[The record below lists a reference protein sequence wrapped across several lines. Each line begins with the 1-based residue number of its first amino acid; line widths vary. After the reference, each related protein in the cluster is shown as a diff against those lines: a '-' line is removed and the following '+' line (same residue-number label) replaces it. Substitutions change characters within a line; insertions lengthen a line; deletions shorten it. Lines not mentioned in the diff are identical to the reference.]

1 MSRTNISM
9 ESEIKSYINEHG
21 SITAEE
27 LSIDAN
33 DPNLLRKAT
42 EKWKR
47 YGCFVVRGLNK
58 KYVESISRQVKQ
70 TADQSIALEKAGMIE
85 KIKEGWVTPDGTLF
99 IPSAWDGTEFE
110 KNRMSVVI
118 EDVAET
124 DEEKFNLCSGDS
136 TKLPAF
142 ATHPDGSPRTKQIMV
157 LGLDYNTSSALLRCA
172 MDDTT
177 LDVVSAIIEAES
189 ENQFESQNIEKEVS
203 NECLRNVCIFFKS
216 TSTWKLLEMLL
227 FIDFAKSRKLT
238 WNYLAMDN

>member
-124 DEEKFNLCSGDS
+124 DEEKLNHYSVDS
-136 TKLPAF
+136 IKLTAL

-172 MDDTT
+172 MDEKT
-177 LDVVSAIIEAES
+177 LDVVSAIIEAKS
-189 ENQFESQNIEKEVS
+189 ENQFESQSIEKEVS
-203 NECLRNVCIFFKS
+203 NECLRKNSHIF
-216 TSTWKLLEMLL
+216 
-227 FIDFAKSRKLT
+227 
-238 WNYLAMDN
+238 

>member
-1 MSRTNISM
+1 M
-9 ESEIKSYINEHG
+9 ESELKSYINEHG

-177 LDVVSAIIEAES
+177 LDVVSAIIESES

-203 NECLRNVCIFFKS
+203 NECLPKICIFFN

-227 FIDFAKSRKLT
+227 FIDIIKSRKLT

>member
-1 MSRTNISM
+1 M
-9 ESEIKSYINEHG
+9 ESELKSYINEHG

-124 DEEKFNLCSGDS
+124 DEEKLNHYSVDS
-136 TKLPAF
+136 TKLTAL

-177 LDVVSAIIEAES
+177 LDVVSAIIESES

-203 NECLRNVCIFFKS
+203 NECLPKICIFFN

-227 FIDFAKSRKLT
+227 FIDIIKSRKLT